1 MASPQRMTAQSGDK
15 AAAQSNGSQAPFQ
28 LKAESNLVVVRVVV
42 RDANGKPVAGLQK
55 EDFKLLDRGKE
66 QSISQF
72 EVETSSSPSPN
83 PATIPTPEKA
93 APSIKESPDKFLA
106 LYFDTFNTSDQ
117 DMIYVREAAERYL
130 AANVHAR
137 DRVAIFTSEK
147 MLSDF
152 TNDPQQIHNAVN
164 NLKTSARSML
174 RVHDCPDLSDYQAL
188 QISQQENPESD
199 AWQMALNEARTLCH
213 IQASNGD
220 SGDAGDGPLTDV
232 KPTTTRPQS
241 SPDNVLYSIIR
252 SAARNVVLQSELQA
266 RANLQGLK
274 RAVDYIARMPG
285 ERTVIL
291 VSPGFLS
298 ESEKYPLDEVIDRAL
313 RSQVIISSLDPRGLA
328 LLLRAADAS
337 QKWIPGNPGTADRLD
352 TQRELV
358 AQDVLAEVA
367 QDTGGTFFHNNND
380 LQGGLGVLAGSPVDY
395 VLAFAPNDLKD
406 DGKFHSLKVKL
417 AEKHDGYSAQ
427 ARRGYFAPRSEAEAA
442 AEATRQ
448 AVFEAEAKEEE
459 QIRDAMFSKNMS
471 QQLHVGLG
479 GKLSDSQ
486 NGMRELSLVSHLDA
500 KELRFEKDGEHNAN
514 TVTFVFAIFD
524 PQDNLVTARLR
535 RAHLNVADAQL
546 ESLRKDGVSVNMR
559 FQLKPGTYRIREVV
573 TDSEEHHM
581 TAVSTTLKVP

>member
-1 MASPQRMTAQSGDK
+1 M
-15 AAAQSNGSQAPFQ
+15 
-28 LKAESNLVVVRVVV
+28 
-42 RDANGKPVAGLQK
+42 
-55 EDFKLLDRGKE
+55 
-66 QSISQF
+66 
-72 EVETSSSPSPN
+72 
-83 PATIPTPEKA
+83 
-93 APSIKESPDKFLA
+93 
-106 LYFDTFNTSDQ
+106 
-117 DMIYVREAAERYL
+117 
-130 AANVHAR
+130 
-137 DRVAIFTSEK
+137 
-147 MLSDF
+147 
-152 TNDPQQIHNAVN
+152 
-164 NLKTSARSML
+164 
-174 RVHDCPDLSDYQAL
+174 
-188 QISQQENPESD
+188 
-199 AWQMALNEARTLCH
+199 
-213 IQASNGD
+213 
-220 SGDAGDGPLTDV
+220 
-232 KPTTTRPQS
+232 
-241 SPDNVLYSIIR
+241 
-252 SAARNVVLQSELQA
+252 
-266 RANLQGLK
+266 
-274 RAVDYIARMPG
+274 
-285 ERTVIL
+285 IL

-380 LQGGLGVLAGSPVDY
+380 LQGGLGALAGSPVDY

-417 AEKHDGYSAQ
+417 AEKHDGYSVQ

-442 AEATRQ
+442 AEAKRQ
-448 AVFEAEAKEEE
+448 AAFDAEAKEEE